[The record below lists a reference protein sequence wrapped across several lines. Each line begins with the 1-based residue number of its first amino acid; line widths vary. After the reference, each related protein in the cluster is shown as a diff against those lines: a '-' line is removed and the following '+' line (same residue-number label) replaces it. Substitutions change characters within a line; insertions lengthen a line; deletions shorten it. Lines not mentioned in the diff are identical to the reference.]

1 MITLDFFILGKQK
14 NRTRNPNQ
22 EKLSAAG
29 EARLK
34 STMQHEYEFYSF
46 IKQRFAKLKQH
57 VNTIA
62 AKPVNSVQLKSA
74 SAKSIVD
81 NQSIR

>member
-1 MITLDFFILGKQK
+1 MDFFILGKQK

-57 VNTIA
+57 VNT
-62 AKPVNSVQLKSA
+62 AKPVNSVQLKSL
-74 SAKSIVD
+74 SAKSIAD
-81 NQSIR
+81 N